1 MAIADTLSIENHTD
15 ISSSANSCLTI
26 DKVSRLPSVGFQS
39 NKLVII
45 GFLN

>member
-1 MAIADTLSIENHTD
+1 MVIADTLSIENHTD
-15 ISSSANSCLTI
+15 IPSSVKYCLTI

-39 NKLVII
+39 NKFVII